1 MVATTHRPASE
12 PGAAEHR
19 LHRPRLEALLT
30 AAGRARAIAVYGPA
44 GAGKTTLVRDWLARS
59 SAAGAVISVD
69 CTDLGP
75 DRPVDLAARVAG
87 RAGPVTVVLDGVE
100 AVSDAGL
107 RIQVDRFVADR
118 PAARV
123 VLVGRHGP
131 GSDGAGTGD
140 AIYPVAVDA
149 ADLAFT
155 SAETT
160 ELALSRGLDL
170 PPTTVH
176 GVFAVTGGWAAGLV
190 IALDAMAGLPPHREP
205 DVDQLL
211 RAGAGLDEYVWHDVL
226 GELTPD
232 ARDAV
237 RLASVAES
245 VDADLFA
252 ALSGRPDG
260 AALLA
265 DLARNGAF
273 ATRVGRHSE
282 WFRFH
287 RLWRTALYTALV
299 NDDPVLAQRLH
310 RIAGA
315 WYTVHGQPG
324 EALRHAIAGHDHR
337 LAARLARTQADAI
350 RHSPARTVATAAPAA
365 PAPWPPSSPWPP
377 PDDAALGSAW
387 RALGQGEPDAARR
400 AVDTA
405 ARRAVD
411 TADRPSYGSM
421 LCVRAMIELQ
431 RGHLERAGRLAART
445 RAVLHREGVTGSHDE
460 GWALLILA
468 AVAQLRGCPQPA
480 HQYLDELLVEVWP
493 GTSALLANATFHR
506 LGVLRQQGG
515 HGPALVALER
525 LIAEEADLEVLPAW
539 APRAMRIQ
547 LLLSEGLPHDAQRR
561 WEADARRFPP
571 VVADLGAAALLLAH
585 RPTGRA
591 DPRVGEL
598 LRPYL
603 AGPTGCLLHDIDVR
617 LVLAHAA
624 QRLGDTAAT
633 AGLVREAREIA
644 ARERLWYPFTVDR
657 GLPRPADTAP
667 DRSAVPAVLTVAE
680 TDVLRM
686 LVGFMTVAEI
696 AAALRISPN
705 TVKTHTSA
713 IYHKLGV
720 HRRRDAIRRGREL
733 GLL

>member
-12 PGAAEHR
+12 TGTAEHR

-44 GAGKTTLVRDWLARS
+44 GAGKTTLVWDWLARS
-59 SAAGAVISVD
+59 PEAGAVVSVD
-69 CTDLGP
+69 CADLGP
-75 DRPVDLAARVAG
+75 DRPVDLATHAG
-87 RAGPVTVVLDGVE
+87 GRTGPVTVVLDGVE
-100 AVSDAGL
+100 AVPDASL
-107 RIQVDRFVADR
+107 RAQVDRFVADR
-118 PAARV
+118 PSARV

-131 GSDGAGTGD
+131 GSDGAWTGNP
-140 AIYPVAVDA
+140 IYPVAVDA

-155 SAETT
+155 SAETA

-170 PPTTVH
+170 SPAAVH
-176 GVFAVTGGWAAGLV
+176 GVFAVTGGWVAGLV
-190 IALDAMAGLPPHREP
+190 IALDAMAGLPRHREP

-245 VDADLFA
+245 VNADLFA
-252 ALSGRPDG
+252 ALTGRPDG

-265 DLARNGAF
+265 GLARNGAF
-273 ATRVGRHSE
+273 ATRVGRYSE
-282 WFRFH
+282 WFRYH

-299 NDDPVLAQRLH
+299 NDDPVLAHRLH
-310 RIAGA
+310 RVAGA

-324 EALRHAIAGHDHR
+324 EALRQAIAGHDHP

-350 RHSPARTVATAAPAA
+350 RHSPARTVATATTAPAA

-387 RALGQGEPDAARR
+387 QALCRGEPDAARR
-400 AVDTA
+400 AVDTVA
-405 ARRAVD
+405 
-411 TADRPSYGSM
+411 RPSYGSV

-431 RGHLERAGRLAART
+431 QGHLDRAGRLAART

-460 GWALLILA
+460 GWALLVLSG
-468 AVAQLRGCPQPA
+468 VARLRGCPQPA
-480 HQYLDELLVEVWP
+480 HHYLDELLVEVWP
-493 GTSALLANATFHR
+493 GTPALLANATFHR
-506 LGVLRQQGG
+506 IEVLRQQGG

-547 LLLSEGLPHDAQRR
+547 LLLSEGLLHDAQRR
-561 WEADARRFPP
+561 WEADAQLFPP
-571 VVADLGAAALLLAH
+571 VVADLGAATLLLAH
-585 RPTGRA
+585 RPAGRA
-591 DPRVGEL
+591 DPRVDEL

-603 AGPTGCLLHDIDVR
+603 AGPTGCLPHDVDVR

-624 QRLGDTAAT
+624 QRLGDTAAS
-633 AGLVREAREIA
+633 AGLLREAREIA

-657 GLPRPADTAP
+657 GLPRLADTAP

-686 LVGFMTVAEI
+686 LVGFMTVAEV

-720 HRRRDAIRRGREL
+720 HRRRDAIRRAREL